1 MNMQRFVSI
10 IKKEFIQIKRDKA
23 SFGIAIMMPIVMMV
37 LFGYAVTTELDNIS
51 TVVLDQN
58 HTKESRE
65 FIKSF
70 ENTGYFNI
78 TKEENNIEEIQSAMD
93 SGLIHA
99 AIIIPPD
106 YSNKILKGEKPSVQ
120 FLIDGSDPT
129 TARTVFSSGVLTGE
143 RYGVKFWKE
152 SNEKYPSKASIG
164 GVEVNTRVLYN
175 PSLRNQNF
183 VIPGLV
189 GLIMQNITILLT
201 AFALVREK
209 ERGTIEQ
216 LMVSPV
222 TAPELILGKL
232 VPYVVIGFL
241 DFIFALSL
249 GVGWFSVPV
258 LGSLPLLLLLGLGF
272 VICALAIGILIS
284 TAAKTQLQA
293 MQLSFLVL
301 LPSILL
307 SGFIFPRESMP
318 KIIRFLGGIIPLTY
332 FLNILRGIVLKG
344 VGMEVLYKDVFIL
357 FSIGLILLTL
367 SIVQFRKTLD

>member
-1 MNMQRFVSI
+1 MNMQRFISI
-10 IKKEFIQIKRDKA
+10 VKKEFIQIKRDKA
-23 SFGIAIMMPIVMMV
+23 SFGIAIMMPIIMMV

-78 TKEENNIEEIQSAMD
+78 TKEENNIEKIQSAMD
-93 SGLIHA
+93 SGLVHA

-106 YSNKILKGEKPSVQ
+106 YSNKILKGEKPAVQ

-143 RYGVKFWKE
+143 RYGVKFWSK
-152 SNEKYPSKASIG
+152 SMEKYPSKASIG

-222 TAPELILGKL
+222 TAPEIILGKL

-241 DFIFALSL
+241 DFIFALTL
-249 GVGWFSVPV
+249 GVGWFSVPIM
-258 LGSLPLLLLLGLGF
+258 GSLPLLLFLGLGF

-318 KIIRFLGGIIPLTY
+318 KIIQLLGSIIPLTY

-344 VGMEVLYKDVFIL
+344 VGMEVLFKDVIIL

>member
-10 IKKEFIQIKRDKA
+10 VKKEFIQIKRDKA
-23 SFGIAIMMPIVMMV
+23 SFGIAIMMPIMMML

-78 TKEENNIEEIQSAMD
+78 TKEENNIEKIQNEMD
-93 SGLIHA
+93 KGLVHA

-143 RYGVKFWKE
+143 RYGVKFWSK
-152 SNEKYPSKASIG
+152 SMEKYPSKVSIG

-201 AFALVREK
+201 AFALVRER

-216 LMVSPV
+216 LMVSPL
-222 TAPELILGKL
+222 TAPEIILGKL

-241 DFIFALSL
+241 DFIFALTL
-249 GVGWFSVPV
+249 GIGWFSVSIM
-258 LGSLPLLLLLGLGF
+258 GSLPLLLFLGLGF

-318 KIIRFLGGIIPLTY
+318 KIIQFLGSLIPLTY

-344 VGMEVLYKDVFIL
+344 VGMEVLFKDVSIL
-357 FSIGLILLTL
+357 FSIGLILLIL
-367 SIVQFRKTLD
+367 SMVQFRKRLD

>member
-1 MNMQRFVSI
+1 MNMQRFISI
-10 IKKEFIQIKRDKA
+10 VKKEFIQIKRDKA
-23 SFGIAIMMPIVMMV
+23 SFGIAIMMPIMMML

-78 TKEENNIEEIQSAMD
+78 TKEENNIEKIQNEMD
-93 SGLIHA
+93 KGLVHA

-106 YSNKILKGEKPSVQ
+106 YSNKILKGEKPVVQ

-143 RYGVKFWKE
+143 RYGVKFWSK
-152 SNEKYPSKASIG
+152 SMEKYPGKASIG
-164 GVEVNTRVLYN
+164 GVDVNTRVLYN

-201 AFALVREK
+201 AFALVRER

-216 LMVSPV
+216 LMVSPL
-222 TAPELILGKL
+222 TAPEIILGKL
-232 VPYVVIGFL
+232 APYIVIGFL
-241 DFIFALSL
+241 DFIFALAL
-249 GVGWFSVPV
+249 GISWFSVPIM
-258 LGSLPLLLLLGLGF
+258 GSLPLLLFLGLGF

-318 KIIRFLGGIIPLTY
+318 KIIQFLGSVIPLTY

-344 VGMEVLYKDVFIL
+344 VGMEVLFKDVSIL

-367 SIVQFRKTLD
+367 SMVQFRKKLD

>member
-1 MNMQRFVSI
+1 M
-10 IKKEFIQIKRDKA
+10 
-23 SFGIAIMMPIVMMV
+23 
-37 LFGYAVTTELDNIS
+37 
-51 TVVLDQN
+51 
-58 HTKESRE
+58 
-65 FIKSF
+65 
-70 ENTGYFNI
+70 
-78 TKEENNIEEIQSAMD
+78 
-93 SGLIHA
+93 
-99 AIIIPPD
+99 
-106 YSNKILKGEKPSVQ
+106 
-120 FLIDGSDPT
+120 
-129 TARTVFSSGVLTGE
+129 
-143 RYGVKFWKE
+143 
-152 SNEKYPSKASIG
+152 EKYPSKAGLG

-241 DFIFALSL
+241 DFIFALTL
-249 GVGWFSVPV
+249 GVGWFSVPIM
-258 LGSLPLLLLLGLGF
+258 GSLPLLLFLGLGF

-318 KIIRFLGGIIPLTY
+318 KIIQFLGSIIPLTY

-344 VGMEVLYKDVFIL
+344 VGMEVLYKDVIIL
-357 FSIGLILLTL
+357 FSIGLVLLTL

>member
-1 MNMQRFVSI
+1 MNMQRFISI

-51 TVVLDQN
+51 TAVLDQN

-78 TKEENNIEEIQSAMD
+78 TKEDNSIEKIQSAMD
-93 SGLIHA
+93 LGLVHA

-106 YSNKILKGEKPSVQ
+106 YSTKILKGEKPAVQ

-143 RYGVKFWKE
+143 RYGVKFWSK
-152 SNEKYPSKASIG
+152 SVEKYPSKVSIG
-164 GVEVNTRVLYN
+164 GVSVNTRVLYN
-175 PSLRNQNF
+175 PSLRNENF

-201 AFALVREK
+201 AFALVRER

-241 DFIFALSL
+241 DFIFALTL
-249 GVGWFSVPV
+249 GVGWFTVPV
-258 LGSLPLLLLLGLGF
+258 MGSLPLLLFLGLGF

-318 KIIRFLGGIIPLTY
+318 KIIQLLGSIIPLTY

-344 VGMEVLYKDVFIL
+344 VGMEVLYKDVVIL
-357 FSIGLILLTL
+357 LGIGLILLTL

>member
-1 MNMQRFVSI
+1 MNMQRFISI

-51 TVVLDQN
+51 TAVLDQN

-78 TKEENNIEEIQSAMD
+78 TKEENNIEKIQSEMD
-93 SGLIHA
+93 EGLVHA

-120 FLIDGSDPT
+120 FIIDGSDPT

-152 SNEKYPSKASIG
+152 SMEKYPSKASIG

-201 AFALVREK
+201 AFALVRER

-258 LGSLPLLLLLGLGF
+258 MGSLPLLLILGLGF

-318 KIIRFLGGIIPLTY
+318 KIIQFLGSIIPLTY

-357 FSIGLILLTL
+357 FAIGLILLTL
-367 SIVQFRKTLD
+367 SIVQFRKKLD

>member
-58 HTKESRE
+58 HTRESRE
-65 FIKSF
+65 FIKTF

-78 TKEENNIEEIQSAMD
+78 TKEENNIENIQSEMD
-93 SGLIHA
+93 SGLVHA

-106 YSNKILKGEKPSVQ
+106 YSNKILKGEKPAVQ

-143 RYGVKFWKE
+143 KYGVKFWQK
-152 SNEKYPSKASIG
+152 SNEKYRGKGTIG

-201 AFALVREK
+201 AFALVRER

-232 VPYVVIGFL
+232 VPYVVIGYL
-241 DFIFALSL
+241 DFLFALTL

-258 LGSLPLLLLLGLGF
+258 MGSLPLLLFLGLGF

-307 SGFIFPRESMP
+307 SGFIFPRESML
-318 KIIRFLGGIIPLTY
+318 KIIQYLGSIIPLTY

-344 VGMEVLYKDVFIL
+344 VGMEVLFKDVFIL
-357 FSIGLILLTL
+357 FGIGLILLTL
-367 SIVQFRKTLD
+367 SIFQFRKTLD